1 MTETVFR
8 NGRVVLP
15 DEVIDADVVV
25 RGGVIAAVDDSGPGR
40 SGVDLDGDW
49 LIPG

>member
-15 DEVIDADVVV
+15 DQVIDADVVV
-25 RGGVIAAVDDSGPGR
+25 RGGVIAAIDDSR
-40 SGVDLDGDW
+40 SRAFRCR
-49 LIPG
+49 P